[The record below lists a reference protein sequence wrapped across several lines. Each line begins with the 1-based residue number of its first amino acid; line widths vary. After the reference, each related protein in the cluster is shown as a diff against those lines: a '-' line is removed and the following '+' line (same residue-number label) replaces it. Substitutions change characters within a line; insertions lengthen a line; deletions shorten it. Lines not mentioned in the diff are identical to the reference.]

1 MFERPRH
8 RAIAHLLSSLDAGL
22 LREMNCWFGGGTA
35 MVMRFGEWRESSDID
50 MLISDWPSYKTLRER
65 VSTEGIGA
73 IGAVESV
80 RETVTDR
87 YGIRTLLQSDAGPV
101 KFEIIHEGRIELD
114 VPCDADTVG
123 DIATLTTADMVA
135 SKLLANDD
143 RWADSALVSRDLIDL
158 ALLPA
163 TEADWTRGHA
173 KAVAAYGTMI
183 DAWLGKAIETALER
197 PGWLKRC
204 THELQMTV
212 DEQLLRERL
221 TALLNRPTD

>member
-1 MFERPRH
+1 LFERPRH
-8 RAIAHLLSSLDAGL
+8 RAIARLLGGLHAGL

-50 MLISDWPSYKTLRER
+50 MLISDWPSYKTLWER
-65 VSTEGIGA
+65 VSTEGIEA
-73 IGAVESV
+73 IGAVEPV

-114 VPCDADTVG
+114 APGDADMVG
-123 DIATLTTADMVA
+123 DIATLATANMVA

-143 RWADSALVSRDLIDL
+143 RRADTSLFSRDLIDL

-173 KAVAAYGTMI
+173 KAVAAYGATI
-183 DAWLGKAIETALER
+183 DSWLGRAIETALER
-197 PGWLKRC
+197 PGWIQRC
-204 THELQMTV
+204 IRELQMAV

-221 TALLNRPTD
+221 TALLDRPTD